1 MPPASPALVELALRL
16 RQLRLEHWP
25 TGKLTQAR
33 LANALGVSPATVASW
48 ENRDAPKLPPRERVE
63 AYGHFFATP
72 RSLSPEPHLVPVDTF
87 TEEEE
92 AAYRSIRDELVR
104 LHSVASGGN
113 LPAPAIAR
121 RSWRFIDDGPLTLIC
136 GQFPEEETSA
146 LAHPAD
152 PNYTELLK
160 YADLDAL
167 VELWGHVKAENPA
180 MAVSFKLSSGVRPD
194 DLSGHVVVIGGIAW
208 NDVTRRLVNRAR
220 LPVRQQANPAVE
232 TGEIFVTEIDGAERM
247 YLPGWSE
254 TDPPILVEDVGLLIR
269 MPNPY
274 NSSRTLTMCNGIH
287 SRGVLGAV
295 RTLTD
300 RRLLESNEQYI
311 AEHFPANHFG
321 ILTRVQVIE
330 GEAMTPDLS
339 IEDTILYQWPTK
351 A

>member
-1 MPPASPALVELALRL
+1 M
-16 RQLRLEHWP
+16 
-25 TGKLTQAR
+25 
-33 LANALGVSPATVASW
+33 SPATVASW
-48 ENRDAPKLPPRERVE
+48 ENKEAPKLPPRERVE
-63 AYGHFFATP
+63 AYGQFFATP
-72 RSLSPEPHLVPVDTF
+72 RSLSPEPHLVPVDSF
-87 TEEEE
+87 TEEEK
-92 AAYRSIRDELVR
+92 ASYDTLRDELVR
-104 LHSVASGGN
+104 LHSAASGGS

-121 RSWRFIDDGPLTLIC
+121 RSWRFTDDGPLTLIC
-136 GQFPEEETSA
+136 GQFPGEETPA
-146 LAHPAD
+146 LADPAD

-167 VELWGHVKAENPA
+167 VELWGHVKAENPT
-180 MAVSFKLSSGVRPD
+180 MEISFKLSSGVRPD

-220 LPVRQQANPAVE
+220 LSVRQQTDRSVE
-232 TGEIFVTEIDGAERM
+232 TGEIFVTEIDGAERK

-254 TDPPILVEDVGLLIR
+254 TDPPTLVEDVGLLIR

-274 NSSRTLTMCNGIH
+274 NSTRTLTMCNGIH

-311 AEHFPANHFG
+311 AEHFPANQFG

-339 IEDTILYQWPTK
+339 IEDTVLYQWPTK